1 MKKES
6 IAYGRRGDKYIFIS
20 DLKENEFQRNCN
32 CICDYC
38 KCPLEAVKGKE
49 RSYFRHQSSYNH
61 CHFETN
67 EQILE
72 LAWYIL
78 EELGVVEGLEIMQD
92 DIRFFTI
99 LPNITDR
106 IKKESITDSKT
117 CMKICNVNKENK
129 TFSIYIKDKE
139 YKIKLV
145 FKDKNKHINKYILV
159 IDLAK
164 TKNIQDIFTTKEKV
178 LEKIS
183 EQITDMVLEEY
194 NKSLL
199 KVQPVQPDILNKPID
214 EEIKEESKTITLEEM
229 LDIPMKKPTEIVK
242 YYQKKCPVCGA
253 SICAMK
259 ANYGDV
265 IVCSNYP
272 SCGITAVH
280 LMKGKYK

>member
-1 MKKES
+1 
-6 IAYGRRGDKYIFIS
+6 D
-20 DLKENEFQRNCN
+20 
-32 CICDYC
+32 
-38 KCPLEAVKGKE
+38 
-49 RSYFRHQSSYNH
+49 
-61 CHFETN
+61 
-67 EQILE
+67 
-72 LAWYIL
+72 
-78 EELGVVEGLEIMQD
+78 
-92 DIRFFTI
+92 
-99 LPNITDR
+99 
-106 IKKESITDSKT
+106 
-117 CMKICNVNKENK
+117 
-129 TFSIYIKDKE
+129 
-139 YKIKLV
+139 
-145 FKDKNKHINKYILV
+145 ILV

-199 KVQPVQPDILNKPID
+199 KVQPVQPAILNKPID

-242 YYQKKCPVCGA
+242 YYEKKCPVCGA
-253 SICAMK
+253 PICAMK

>member
-1 MKKES
+1 
-6 IAYGRRGDKYIFIS
+6 
-20 DLKENEFQRNCN
+20 
-32 CICDYC
+32 
-38 KCPLEAVKGKE
+38 
-49 RSYFRHQSSYNH
+49 
-61 CHFETN
+61 
-67 EQILE
+67 
-72 LAWYIL
+72 
-78 EELGVVEGLEIMQD
+78 
-92 DIRFFTI
+92 
-99 LPNITDR
+99 
-106 IKKESITDSKT
+106 
-117 CMKICNVNKENK
+117 
-129 TFSIYIKDKE
+129 
-139 YKIKLV
+139 
-145 FKDKNKHINKYILV
+145 
-159 IDLAK
+159 
-164 TKNIQDIFTTKEKV
+164 
-178 LEKIS
+178 
-183 EQITDMVLEEY
+183 MVLEEY